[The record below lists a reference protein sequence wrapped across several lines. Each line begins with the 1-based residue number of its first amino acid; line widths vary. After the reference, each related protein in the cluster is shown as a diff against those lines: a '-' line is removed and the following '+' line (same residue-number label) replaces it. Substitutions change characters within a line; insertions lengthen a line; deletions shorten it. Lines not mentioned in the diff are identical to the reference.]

1 MDNFF
6 DALKRVVSVI
16 PKKISY
22 PPLGV
27 VLLRG
32 NGEELEMSAIND
44 ELDIKIVFPCNYK
57 LDCCLDGKLL
67 YDFLRTTNNAHLIQ
81 GEHCLLIET
90 DNSNVELPIYSNKE
104 FIQFPEI
111 EGDKISVY
119 ARDIKNAFRMVN
131 FIPAREWH
139 QDFRA
144 SILLD
149 YIHRFLRIAASDD
162 QRLGVF
168 GTLVEVREKIADR
181 KVLISK
187 DTVLNL
193 EKTLPDDGEINIYF
207 AKNGI
212 FWEDKN
218 GETVFTRLVNGE
230 FPDYEKVLPKDETT
244 FCSFN
249 IQREALL
256 EALNRVALI
265 SDIAQIKTGDSLEI
279 FGESEKGKIK
289 EIIEIFD
296 NKGNAE
302 ANYNI
307 QYLLQ
312 PLSRM
317 NAETVQAKI
326 SSYNMLSFNVEQYVY
341 VLSSVERNES

>member
-1 MDNFF
+1 MNNFLN
-6 DALKRVVSVI
+6 ALKKVISVV
-16 PKKISY
+16 PKKPSCS
-22 PPLGV
+22 LSGV
-27 VLLRG
+27 ILLRG
-32 NGEELEMSAIND
+32 NEKELEMSAVSD
-44 ELDIKIVFPCNYK
+44 ELDIKIVFPCDYK

-67 YDFLRTTNNAHLIQ
+67 YDFLRTANNAKLEQ
-81 GEHCLLIET
+81 GEHSLSIET
-90 DNSNVELPIYSNKE
+90 DNSNIELPIYSSEE
-104 FIQFPEI
+104 FPDFPKT
-111 EGDKISVY
+111 EGDKISIY
-119 ARDIKNAFRMVN
+119 ARDIKNALRMVD
-131 FIPAREWH
+131 FIPAREWY

-149 YIHRFLRIAASDD
+149 YIHRFLRIVASDD
-162 QRLGVF
+162 HRLGVF
-168 GTLVEVREKIADR
+168 GDMVEVEEKIPDR
-181 KVLISK
+181 KALISR
-187 DTVLNL
+187 DTALTL
-193 EKTLPDDGEINIYF
+193 EKILPDDGEINVYI